1 MVKAGDAL
9 VTVHGD
15 ADPDRVSR
23 EIERGFDEGAE
34 LAEADLKQ
42 TGREIGDTISKSA
55 GKEIEKQG
63 PELAK
68 SIEKGIAK
76 RNIKVKTTI
85 EPEVDHNAGQRIVSS
100 VVGDIERAFSRAGG
114 GGGPGGPFG
123 KIGQAFADAIGA
135 GFNVSGRSPLIAL
148 LVPFIGAIIGLVVA
162 ALQAVNGL
170 IAALATIPALIAA
183 IGLQVGALAFA
194 FHGVGDAIQGAFA
207 AKNAKE
213 LQEAIKGLTPAA
225 QQFVRQLLPLRDLF
239 TFIAKQAQQAF
250 FSNLGDILPKLQ
262 LSLGRVLGE
271 GFPALAG
278 ALGQLFRDIALFFAS
293 PTFVEFIRN
302 VIPSTMRFLEGFAP
316 QFIHFLEGFTSFSTA
331 ILPFLEKLGMM
342 LGGTL
347 FQFGDFLKRV
357 TESGDLQKWLD
368 SMQKTLELVLELFG
382 GLVEFVTV
390 FLAQLDE
397 AGGQAV
403 IQSLI
408 DAFEL
413 LSFFFSTDVGKK
425 GLEGLIDFSII
436 AIKVTTGLILA
447 IFLVLAAFEALAEWI
462 KNTAIPAIGGA
473 LQWIGEK
480 AVWLVSVIVGAV
492 VWFFTTVGEAI
503 MTGFEHVKQF
513 FIGLWHAVTDFIG
526 KVITDAKA
534 LPGKVLTALGDFG
547 NLLFNAGKDLIEGLI
562 RGIKNKLGPLGA
574 AIGAAAQ
581 LIRDHWP
588 FSPAKEGPLSGS
600 GDPMIAG
607 QKTMERFAEGI
618 RMEIPNIQ
626 AASNEATSNIVFG
639 RDAIRVTFEGA
650 LPTEQQAQ
658 QTGAAVGAGINGQ
671 LAARNTRLAV
681 RTL

>member
-23 EIERGFDEGAE
+23 EIEQGFDKGAE

-76 RNIKVKTTI
+76 RKIKVKTTI
-85 EPEVDHNAGQRIVSS
+85 EPEIDHNAGERIVSS
-100 VVGDIERAFSRAGG
+100 VIGDIERAFSSAGG
-114 GGGPGGPFG
+114 GGKKGGPFA
-123 KIGQAFADAIGA
+123 KIGAAFSDAIGA
-135 GFNVSGRSPLIAL
+135 GFNVSGKSPLIVL
-148 LVPFIGAIIGLVVA
+148 LIPLIGAIIGLVVA

-408 DAFEL
+408 DAFEML
-413 LSFFFSTDVGKK
+413 AFFFSTDVGKK
-425 GLEGLIDFSII
+425 ALEGLIDFAII

-447 IFLVLAAFEALAEWI
+447 IFLLLAYFEALAEQGKVLVTI
-462 KNTAIPAIGGA
+462 LLGGLEA
-473 LQWIGEK
+473 LGAG
-480 AVWLVSVIVGAV
+480 AVWLFQTVGAALM
-492 VWFFTTVGEAI
+492 WFFTTVGEAI

-534 LPGKVLTALGDFG
+534 LPGKILTALGDFG